1 MRQMDDSELLAAS
14 AGGDAAAF
22 ATFYRRHLSVVVAF
36 CRNATGSADTAADL
50 TAEVFA
56 AALSGA
62 ARYRPEHDSAA
73 AWLRGIARNKLLD
86 SRRRGRVEDATR
98 RKLGMASLVI
108 EDEDLRRVEEL
119 AAIGQ
124 SARVLS
130 AVQRLPADER
140 TAVEARIVEE
150 RDYAE
155 IAAQLQCSESVVR
168 QRVSRGLARLRTR
181 LGSSAAEDGGRQ

>member
-1 MRQMDDSELLAAS
+1 MNDSELLAAS
-14 AGGDAAAF
+14 ASGDAEAF
-22 ATFYRRHLSVVVAF
+22 ATFYRRHLGAIVAF

-56 AALSGA
+56 AALSA
-62 ARYRPEHDSAA
+62 AGRYRPEHDTAL

-98 RKLGMASLVI
+98 RKLGMASLAI
-108 EDEDLRRVEEL
+108 DDDDLRRVEEL

-124 SARVLS
+124 SARALS
-130 AVQRLPADER
+130 VVEHLPADER
-140 TAVEARIVEE
+140 RAVHARIVEE

-155 IAAQLQCSESVVR
+155 IAAELQCSESVVR
-168 QRVSRGLARLRTR
+168 QRVSRGLARVRARLASSRSDAGDTR
-181 LGSSAAEDGGRQ
+181 